1 MFGLLEEMT
10 TPFMNGQQT
19 YVSSKED
26 VDFLVV
32 KTIPSGPTGLGQA
45 ILIHHNVPLRSV
57 VLK

>member
-1 MFGLLEEMT
+1 MT

-26 VDFLVV
+26 VDFPVV

-45 ILIHHNVPLRSV
+45 ILIHHNVPLHSV